1 MVKYLLVIIMKNKIK
16 KYILDNDLLNKNEY
30 VVVAVSGGADS
41 IFLLHIL
48 NDLGY
53 KTILAHVNH
62 HKRVES
68 LNEAIQLEKLAN
80 DLNIP
85 FELLN
90 YYDNNKAN
98 FHDQA
103 HIARYKFFK
112 EIADKYNTK
121 YIATAHHLDDQAETI
136 LIKLLNGSNL
146 FGYGGISNKLIDDN
160 YNIVR
165 PLLCVT
171 KDDIYKYL
179 HKYNLMYFED
189 SSNQENDYLRNRIRH
204 NIIPLLKNE
213 EPSLLSKLQEFSIQA
228 KEAFEYIRNQSINY
242 LNKTKNTIEIS
253 SFSTLDNV
261 LKKDI
266 ICLLFERYPIRK
278 NNDMILKCLSLLNN
292 PNGTKKLSLKNDY
305 YFIISYDKAEIKK
318 IISTNDYK
326 EILTIN
332 NEVIIENK
340 YKFYFSKNL
349 PKINAKYIK
358 LCYNSLELPLL
369 IRNKKDGDFIK
380 MSYGNKK
387 VSRLMIDSKITLEER
402 KTMPLVF
409 DSNNN
414 LLWVVPIAKSDIVV
428 NQKQSSDIYLVCEVI
443 NND

>member
-1 MVKYLLVIIMKNKIK
+1 MKNKIK
-16 KYILDNDLLNKNEY
+16 KYIIDNNLLDKNEY
-30 VVVAVSGGADS
+30 VIVAVSGGVDS

-48 NDLGY
+48 YDLGY
-53 KTILAHVNH
+53 KTVLAHVNH
-62 HKRVES
+62 HKRLES
-68 LNEAIQLEKLAN
+68 ENEAIQMKELASS
-80 DLNIP
+80 LKIP
-85 FELLN
+85 YELLN
-90 YYDNNKAN
+90 YHYNNKSN
-98 FHDQA
+98 FHDHA
-103 HIARYKFFK
+103 HNARYNFFK
-112 EIADKYNTK
+112 KIADKYNTK

-146 FGYGGISNKLIDDN
+146 FGYGGISNKLIDDT
-160 YNIVR
+160 YNIIR

-171 KDDIYKYL
+171 KDDIYEYV
-179 HKYNLMYFED
+179 HKYQLTYFED
-189 SSNQENDYLRNRIRH
+189 SSNKENDYLRNRIRH

-213 EPSLLSKLQEFSIQA
+213 EPNLLYKLQEFSIQA
-228 KEAFEYIRNQSINY
+228 KDAFNYIRNQSINY

-253 SFSTLDNV
+253 SFTTLDDV

-278 NNDMILKCLSLLNN
+278 NNDIILKCLSLLNN
-292 PNGTKKLSLKNDY
+292 TNGTKKLSLKNDY

-318 IISTNDYK
+318 IIKTTDYQEK
-326 EILTIN
+326 LTIN

-349 PKINAKYIK
+349 PKNNAKYIK
-358 LCYNSLELPLL
+358 LCYNSLELPLI
-369 IRNKKDGDFIK
+369 IRNKKDGDYIK

-387 VSRLMIDSKITLEER
+387 VSRLMIDHKITLEER
-402 KTMPLVF
+402 KTIPLVF

-414 LLWVVPIAKSDIVV
+414 LLWVVPIAKSDTVI